1 VRKVFEFAGYAAA
14 VILVAF
20 GIAALVLGIVGR
32 NEVQDNLA
40 REQIEGTPDM
50 TPEGIKEGAQAAGIA
65 VEDLPT
71 CSVAGELVDTGS
83 EAKCF
88 ADYMRVHALEATGGK
103 VYAEMG
109 RYLTPDGQETN
120 DPADA
125 AKQDGQP
132 VSNPTREV
140 WVTETALSTA
150 LYMGFFA
157 ETVSDFGIVVAIALI
172 IAGIGFGI
180 LAFAALRWLPGREA
194 KRAAAQPEPPSEPA
208 V

>member
-1 VRKVFEFAGYAAA
+1 VRKALEFGGYAAA
-14 VILVAF
+14 VILVGF
-20 GIAALVLGIVGR
+20 GIASLVVSLVGR
-32 NEVQDNLA
+32 GEVQDNLA

-50 TPEGIKEGAQAAGIA
+50 TPEGIQESAQAAGIE
-65 VEDLPT
+65 VSNLPT

-88 ADYMRVHALEATGGK
+88 ADYMRVHALEATGGR

-109 RYLTPDGQETN
+109 RYLTESGEETN
-120 DPADA
+120 DPAEA

-132 VSNPTREV
+132 VPNQARDI

-150 LYMGFFA
+150 LYMGFFG
-157 ETVSDFGIVVAIALI
+157 ETVSMFGILVAVALI

-180 LAFAALRWLPGREA
+180 LAYATLRWLPAQEA
-194 KRAAAQPEPPSEPA
+194 KRAAAST
-208 V
+208 